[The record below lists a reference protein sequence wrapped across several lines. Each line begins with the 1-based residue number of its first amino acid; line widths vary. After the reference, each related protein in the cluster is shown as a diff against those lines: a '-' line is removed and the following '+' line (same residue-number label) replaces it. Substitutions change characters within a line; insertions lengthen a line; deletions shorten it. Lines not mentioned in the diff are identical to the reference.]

1 MKDRRCVDDLTIEE
15 LEQALYIKKFQARQE
30 RIRRLARDGRLV
42 QVNPLIAGQGEGMR
56 PAPQPAAG
64 VSRQPRSAQ
73 VHPLDEKT
81 PPTRQRKFS
90 KVRDGVLLVIEVA
103 ALAALLFVLAG
114 SLLNLK
120 ELNQEVTLAREIA
133 QATPTPTPLIQMAR
147 LPGGHSP
154 PTAPDGAI
162 PEHLQGLVQPAPAM
176 PIPTPGPQSPTRLV
190 IPAITVDVP
199 VLEGVDWEMLKKG
212 VGHLPGSANPGERGN
227 LYIAGHNDIYG
238 EVFRYL
244 DKLKIGDEFIVY
256 AGEKPY
262 RYSIEATKVVEA
274 DDVSVMLPTTEP
286 IATLQTCYPYLVDT
300 HRLVVIARLA
310 E

>member
-1 MKDRRCVDDLTIEE
+1 MRDRRCVDDLTIEE
-15 LEQALYIKKFQARQE
+15 LEQVLYIRKLQARQE
-30 RIRRLARDGRLV
+30 RIKRLAREGRLA
-42 QVNPLIAGQGEGMR
+42 QVSPFVEERGEAR

-64 VSRQPRSAQ
+64 ASQRTGSAQ
-73 VHPLDEKT
+73 VRPLDEKK
-81 PPTRQRKFS
+81 PPRRWIKFS
-90 KVRDGVLLVIEVA
+90 SLRDGALLVIEIA
-103 ALAALLFVLAG
+103 ALVTLLYVLVG

-154 PTAPDGAI
+154 PTSPGGAI

-176 PIPTPGPQSPTRLV
+176 PIPTPGPQSPSRLV
-190 IPAITVDVP
+190 IPAIAVDTP
-199 VLEGVDWEMLKKG
+199 VLEGVDWETLKKG

-227 LYIAGHNDIYG
+227 MYISGHNDIYG
-238 EVFRYL
+238 EVFRHL
-244 DKLKIGDEFIVY
+244 DKLKVGDEFTVY

-262 RYSIEATKVVEA
+262 RYVVKATRVVEA
-274 DDVSVMLPTTEP
+274 DDVSVMFPTTEP
-286 IATLQTCYPYLVDT
+286 VATLQTCYPYLVDT
-300 HRLVVIARLA
+300 HRLVVIAELA

>member
-15 LEQALYIKKFQARQE
+15 LEQVLYIKKLQARQE
-30 RIRRLARDGRLV
+30 RIRRLARQGRLA
-42 QVNPLIAGQGEGMR
+42 QVSPFIEERGAVR
-56 PAPQPAAG
+56 PAPQPAAS
-64 VSRQPRSAQ
+64 VSRRPRSAQ
-73 VHPLDEKT
+73 AGPLDEKK
-81 PPTRQRKFS
+81 PRRRGRFSSTRDTF
-90 KVRDGVLLVIEVA
+90 LLVVEIA
-103 ALAALLFVLAG
+103 ALAALVFVLAG

-154 PTAPDGAI
+154 PTSPGGAI

-190 IPAITVDVP
+190 IPAISIDVP
-199 VLEGVDWEMLKKG
+199 VLGGVDWETLKKG
-212 VGHLPGSANPGERGN
+212 AGHLSGSANPGERGN
-227 LYIAGHNDIYG
+227 MYIAGHNDIYG
-238 EVFRYL
+238 EIFRHL

-262 RYSIEATKVVEA
+262 RYIVKATRVLEP

-300 HRLVVIARLA
+300 HRLVVIAGLA